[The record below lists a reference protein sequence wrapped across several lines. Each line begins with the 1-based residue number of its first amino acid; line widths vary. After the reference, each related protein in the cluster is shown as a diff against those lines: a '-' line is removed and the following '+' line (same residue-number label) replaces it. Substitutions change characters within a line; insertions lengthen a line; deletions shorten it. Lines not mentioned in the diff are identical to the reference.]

1 MIEKYDY
8 DWPEAEDDNLDEL
21 LKKAYER
28 NKNKTVEELDDEW
41 DEFVKNL
48 KLETIQKSAQRN
60 LSAFFV
66 LGKEI
71 LMNKYKKLIE
81 LIEDNGLEIQSKKCY
96 DPQSAWTGKNLWIVD
111 KKKQNK
117 IFDLSGNGYCFDDKS
132 VDKAIEEVEKYL
144 SLKNMNT
151 FDAFKEWVDK
161 NAKPQ
166 K

>member
-1 MIEKYDY
+1 M
-8 DWPEAEDDNLDEL
+8 N
-21 LKKAYER
+21 
-28 NKNKTVEELDDEW
+28 
-41 DEFVKNL
+41 
-48 KLETIQKSAQRN
+48 
-60 LSAFFV
+60 
-66 LGKEI
+66 
-71 LMNKYKKLIE
+71 NKYKKLIE

-96 DPQSAWTGKNLWIVD
+96 DPQNAWTGKNLWIVD